1 MKKYLFVDAKE
12 IERKTYMTNP
22 TANNDDWDNYFITTG
37 KETGVNVFKSLP
49 KEYRKMIITVGK
61 RIDKNLREGEEF
73 LTENKFGVIKE
84 DEKPKEIY
92 GVTYNDSVFG
102 YVHYTTANDYKKYKD
117 VRNFFDELKE
127 KGLTEEYA
135 NCIYELFREIR
146 SIDKYNA
153 SLDKANGHTRNRK
166 QWRQTVQVC
175 FFNGIIVLKEDIIMI
190 NKIIEKLKNKKIAI
204 LGFGKE
210 GLSSYKFI
218 RQYLKDE
225 EITIIDIK
233 DKSKDEVFRDDE
245 NVSFK
250 SGTYYLD
257 DMEEYDIIIK
267 TPGISLNDIDISKF
281 KEKITSQLE
290 LLLEVAKDN
299 IIGIT
304 GTKGKSTTSSLIYEV
319 LKDQSLDVKL
329 VGNIGVPVF
338 DEIESYKEDTIIVV
352 EMSSHQLEYIKK
364 SPHIAI
370 ILNLYQDHLDH
381 SKTVEHYHNSKMNI
395 FKYQNEKDIGIYESD
410 NESLNKLVREND
422 YQGIL
427 YDIRFDNSN
436 GNERSIRIENGRVYI
451 NNELIYKDGDRKLI
465 GDHYLNDIMFVATL
479 SKIMNLD
486 LTKVQETVH
495 SFKGLKYRMELIG
508 EFDGITFYNDTI
520 ATIPEATICA
530 IKALKDV
537 DTLIFGGMDRNI
549 DYTRFMEYLKNSS
562 ISNFI
567 CMPTTGYKIGKEL
580 EKTRKNIFYV
590 ETLEEAYYIANVITE
605 ENKICLLSPAAASYE
620 YFKNFEEKGKRFEKL
635 VRER

>member
-1 MKKYLFVDAKE
+1 
-12 IERKTYMTNP
+12 
-22 TANNDDWDNYFITTG
+22 
-37 KETGVNVFKSLP
+37 
-49 KEYRKMIITVGK
+49 
-61 RIDKNLREGEEF
+61 
-73 LTENKFGVIKE
+73 
-84 DEKPKEIY
+84 
-92 GVTYNDSVFG
+92 
-102 YVHYTTANDYKKYKD
+102 
-117 VRNFFDELKE
+117 
-127 KGLTEEYA
+127 
-135 NCIYELFREIR
+135 
-146 SIDKYNA
+146 
-153 SLDKANGHTRNRK
+153 
-166 QWRQTVQVC
+166 
-175 FFNGIIVLKEDIIMI
+175 MI

>member
-1 MKKYLFVDAKE
+1 
-12 IERKTYMTNP
+12 
-22 TANNDDWDNYFITTG
+22 
-37 KETGVNVFKSLP
+37 
-49 KEYRKMIITVGK
+49 
-61 RIDKNLREGEEF
+61 
-73 LTENKFGVIKE
+73 
-84 DEKPKEIY
+84 
-92 GVTYNDSVFG
+92 
-102 YVHYTTANDYKKYKD
+102 
-117 VRNFFDELKE
+117 
-127 KGLTEEYA
+127 
-135 NCIYELFREIR
+135 
-146 SIDKYNA
+146 
-153 SLDKANGHTRNRK
+153 
-166 QWRQTVQVC
+166 
-175 FFNGIIVLKEDIIMI
+175 
-190 NKIIEKLKNKKIAI
+190 
-204 LGFGKE
+204 
-210 GLSSYKFI
+210 
-218 RQYLKDE
+218 
-225 EITIIDIK
+225 
-233 DKSKDEVFRDDE
+233 
-245 NVSFK
+245 
-250 SGTYYLD
+250 
-257 DMEEYDIIIK
+257 
-267 TPGISLNDIDISKF
+267 
-281 KEKITSQLE
+281 
-290 LLLEVAKDN
+290 
-299 IIGIT
+299 
-304 GTKGKSTTSSLIYEV
+304 
-319 LKDQSLDVKL
+319 
-329 VGNIGVPVF
+329 
-338 DEIESYKEDTIIVV
+338 
-352 EMSSHQLEYIKK
+352 MSSHQLEYIKK